1 MKKVKLT
8 PSEYYLFAKVAN
20 FSFTTLGVVKGL
32 VIVEANIELLKQL
45 GY

>member
-8 PSEYYLFAKVAN
+8 PVEYYEFTKLAK
-20 FSFTTLGVVKGL
+20 FSFITLGVVKGL
-32 VIVEANIELLKQL
+32 VIIEANVELLKQL